1 MRFASLLRAG
11 WLAALLSLWLLM
23 VLGALPARA
32 QSPDPR
38 ADWRS
43 AETAHFRL
51 HYRAEHRAFADAVA
65 RIAEPVHQRLSA
77 ALDWTP
83 ARRTEVVLVS
93 ESDLANG
100 LTTAL
105 PFNAVAL
112 YLAPPEGELRDN
124 SDWLELVF
132 THEYVHVLHL
142 DQVAGVPQALRT
154 VFGRIGWLF
163 PNLFQPG
170 WAVEGLATYFE
181 GDPAEARADVRD
193 RPQGRGRLGGPAF
206 EALLRAEQARGFPT
220 LAELNAQGR
229 RLPLDKAYLYGAYFY
244 EFVARRW
251 GPAAVP
257 ALVANYRDNLVP
269 RLHSN
274 PLPVTGLTMDAL
286 WDAFLADL
294 NAGLNARS
302 AALRAVPE
310 RTGVALQPRQFSI
323 SSVARLPDGR
333 TLAVLDDGLGP
344 TWLARLDR
352 NGQRR
357 DLARVQPGARL
368 RVGADGSVLLTQ
380 PDVCD
385 TYTYVYDLY
394 RVDAVAGTLQR
405 LSTCARLLRA
415 VSQPTATGTRVLALQ
430 HHQARTRL
438 VALDADGAVAGVLYE
453 PPAGQELVDLA
464 VSPEGRQI
472 SLIVRQRGDWRVLA
486 FDGGTLAALTAPRTL
501 LTQTAPIHALRHGP
515 AGLELIATADGVPD
529 VWRLQGSDW
538 QRVTRSHTAVLDHAG
553 TAADGT
559 LGLSVL
565 VAGGTELRQL
575 RVASPLGE
583 GLALSAVATPADA
596 APPASPPAQARP
608 DAAVTPLGADTPYTA
623 LGTLAPRAWWPAVTA
638 DRGLTA
644 YGASISGADALGWH
658 RYAALGQWE
667 TSQRQPLG
675 QVEYAWQ
682 QQTFA
687 LTRSLTARGWTGASG
702 QETTTLYDR
711 RTQAQWLGLWPLRLG
726 RQERLSLGAG
736 LALDRTERVQVASG
750 GRTLRQQTQLAA
762 LLLDYDTRGSA
773 WTSEGPNRGQR
784 SSLLLETCAP
794 FSGNTACTGHVL
806 RGDVRGYFGIG
817 RSVLALRYTEARA
830 RGVTEPFQLGGATD
844 ALLQLGTALNSRDL
858 ALRGYAGN
866 EAALQGANARV
877 ASAEWRQP
885 LADIDRHAMVPPVG
899 LNRLSGTL
907 FMDVGGA
914 WNRGSGPST
923 YRRGVGGELLGEV
936 KLLYSVD
943 LHLRLG
949 LARGLD
955 APRQTLGYLTLGR
968 AF

>member
-1 MRFASLLRAG
+1 MPLANLRRAG
-11 WLAALLSLWLLM
+11 LTAAFVSAPLTLLLALLML
-23 VLGALPARA
+23 LGALPAQAQRA
-32 QSPDPR
+32 DPR

-51 HYRAEHRAFADAVA
+51 HYRAEHRAFAEALA

-77 ALDWTP
+77 TLDWTP
-83 ARRTEVVLVS
+83 ARPTEVVLIS

-100 LTTAL
+100 LTTPL
-105 PFNAVAL
+105 PFNTVAL

-132 THEYVHVLHL
+132 THEYAHVLHL
-142 DQVAGVPQALRT
+142 DQVAGLPGALRT
-154 VFGRIGWLF
+154 VFGRIGWFF
-163 PNLFQPG
+163 PNVFQPA
-170 WAVEGLATYFE
+170 WVTEGLATYLE
-181 GDPAEARADVRD
+181 GDPAAPRADVRD
-193 RPQGRGRLGGPAF
+193 RPQGRGRLGSPAF
-206 EALLRAEQARGFPT
+206 EAQLRAEQARGFPS

-229 RLPLDKAYLYGAYFY
+229 RLPLDKAYLYGAYFH
-244 EFVARRW
+244 EFIARRH
-251 GPAAVP
+251 GPAAVA
-257 ALVANYRDNLVP
+257 ALVANYRDNIVP

-274 PLPVTGLTMDAL
+274 PVAVTGLTMDAL

-302 AALRAVPE
+302 AALRAQPE
-310 RTGVALQPRQFSI
+310 RTGTALQPLQFSV
-323 SSVARLPDGR
+323 SSVARLADGR

-352 NGQRR
+352 QGQRR
-357 DLARVQPGARL
+357 DLVRVQPGARL
-368 RVGADGSVLLTQ
+368 SVGADGSVLLTQ

-415 VSQPTATGTRVLALQ
+415 VSQASPTGTRLLALQ
-430 HHQARTRL
+430 HHKARTRL
-438 VALDADGAVAGVLYE
+438 VALDAAGAFTGVLYE
-453 PPAGQELVDLA
+453 PPAGQELVDVA
-464 VSPEGRQI
+464 VSPDGRQI
-472 SLIVRQRGDWRVLA
+472 SLIVRQRGDWQVLA
-486 FDGGTLAALTAPRTL
+486 FDSAAAGPLTVPRTL
-501 LTQTAPIHALRHGP
+501 LTQTAPMHALRHGP

-529 VWRLQGSDW
+529 VWRLQGAAW

-553 TAADGT
+553 TAVDGT
-559 LGLSVL
+559 LALSVL

-575 RVASPLGE
+575 REATALAE
-583 GLALSAVATPADA
+583 GLAPA
-596 APPASPPAQARP
+596 PVRSGMEASPRELQVLPN
-608 DAAVTPLGADTPYTA
+608 LSADTPYAATA
-623 LGTLAPRAWWPAVTA
+623 TLAPRGWWPAVTL
-638 DRGLTA
+638 DRGLAA
-644 YGASISGADALGWH
+644 YGASITGADALGWH
-658 RYAALGQWE
+658 RYAVLGQWE

-675 QVEYAWQ
+675 QIEYAWHDH
-682 QQTFA
+682 TFA
-687 LTRSLTARGWTGASG
+687 LRRSLSARGWTGATG
-702 QETTTLYDR
+702 QQTTTVYDR
-711 RTQAQWLGLWPLRLG
+711 RTQAQWLGLWPLRLQA
-726 RQERLSLGAG
+726 QERMTLGAG
-736 LALDRTERVQVASG
+736 LLLDRTERIQVADGS
-750 GRTLRQQTQLAA
+750 RSLRQQTHLAA

-773 WTSEGPNRGQR
+773 WTSEGANRGQR
-784 SSLLLETCAP
+784 SSLLLETCTP
-794 FSGNTACTGHVL
+794 FSGNTACTGAVL

-830 RGVTEPFQLGGATD
+830 HGVTEPFQLGGATD
-844 ALLQLGTALNSRDL
+844 LALQLGPTLNSRDL
-858 ALRGYAGN
+858 ALRGYAGS
-866 EAALQGANARV
+866 EAALQGANARI

-914 WNRGSGPST
+914 WDRGQGPST

-936 KLLYSVD
+936 KLLHSID

-955 APRQTLGYLTLGR
+955 APRQTLGYLMLGR